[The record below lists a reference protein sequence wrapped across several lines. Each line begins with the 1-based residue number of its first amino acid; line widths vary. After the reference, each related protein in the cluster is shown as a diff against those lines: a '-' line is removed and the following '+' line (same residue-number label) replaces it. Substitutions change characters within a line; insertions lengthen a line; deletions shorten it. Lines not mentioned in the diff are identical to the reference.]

1 MERRLL
7 SEQIAERVAR
17 RFIPKV
23 VLEGES
29 EADFKD
35 LLTRICAMVRPVNVI
50 EEMFVADIACLQWEL
65 LRWRRLT
72 WTWLRMRQL
81 EALRSFVAEHLGED
95 HYLEDLAQDLAET
108 LEQELPEGEAEILV
122 KKCFQGDAIAID
134 KVKEVLARKRL
145 DLNVYKQD
153 VRQSKTEELVQEY
166 ARHTPDAVA
175 LIDELLTDAGLNMDT
190 LTADALTEDVKPFE
204 YIEKFERLAAV
215 AESRLSARV
224 REIEQRRAIFGA
236 ALRRSVQEIED
247 SERKV
252 IDIRP
257 AKGTKVG

>member
-35 LLTRICAMVRPVNVI
+35 LLTRICAMVRPVVVI

-72 WTWLRMRQL
+72 WTWLRTRQL
-81 EALRSFVAEHLGED
+81 EALRSFVAEHLGDD
-95 HYLEDLAQDLAET
+95 HYLEDLAQELAEI
-108 LEQELPEGEAEILV
+108 LEPELPEGQAGILME
-122 KKCFQGDAIAID
+122 KCFQGDAIAID
-134 KVKEVLARKRL
+134 KVKKALAHKGL
-145 DLNVYKQD
+145 DFDVYKQD
-153 VRQSKTEELVQEY
+153 TRQSKAEELVQEY
-166 ARHTPDAVA
+166 ARRTPDAVA

-190 LTADALTEDVKPFE
+190 LMADALTEDLKPFE
-204 YIEKFERLAAV
+204 YIEKFERLGAI
-215 AESRLSARV
+215 AENRLSARL